1 MLQQYHENWEQLAKE
16 LEALRAEMRQGR
28 EGEEN
33 YGLDRKKE
41 LPFLGLLKK
50 EVYGVRDLADLK
62 PEQKENLVRVTKDI
76 LERIKA
82 DVGMVDFWNNVPAQR
97 RLKGFIASHLL
108 TEFKANETMFNKR
121 LILSQKITELAF
133 HLYGN

>member
-1 MLQQYHENWEQLAKE
+1 VILSTKE

-50 EVYGVRDLADLK
+50 EVYGVKDLAELS
-62 PEQKENLVRVTKDI
+62 PEQKENLVRITKDI

-82 DVGMVDFWNNVPAQR
+82 DVVMTPFVILIFDLKQPISSRRSAPVPSFR
-97 RLKGFIASHLL
+97 VY
-108 TEFKANETMFNKR
+108 
-121 LILSQKITELAF
+121 LA
-133 HLYGN
+133 